1 MLTRIP
7 DFFPFLDLA
16 PASATRGRDA
26 AATAAGRSAGMTHRR
41 DYEALAAVALRFQP
55 RRIFEIGTYK
65 GVTSDF
71 FLSLLPECE
80 VVSIAYQNPIWSLLG
95 PSSNNSELPRAAI
108 GSEVQARHRARFT
121 QLLGDSHKLDASA
134 MLRRHGAFDLVFVDG
149 DHTGVGVA
157 QDTVLAQ
164 AVLAANGSI
173 CWHDAN
179 PKPAYREVR
188 TFLEEKLPLRAIAT
202 ADDYIGGVACWNKF
216 VNERLAQGGRHPI
229 AQVNPPPRS
238 GKT

>member
-1 MLTRIP
+1 MLTRIA
-7 DFFPFLDLA
+7 DFFSFLDLPAA
-16 PASATRGRDA
+16 PAVRGRDA
-26 AATAAGRSAGMTHRR
+26 AETAAGRSAGMTHRR
-41 DYEALAAVALRFQP
+41 DYEALAAIALRFQP

-80 VVSIAYQNPIWSLLG
+80 VVSIAYQNPAWRILG
-95 PSSNNSELPRAAI
+95 PVSNNSELTRSEI
-108 GSEVQARHRARFT
+108 GSEVQACHRPRFT
-121 QLLGDSHKLDASA
+121 QLLGDSHKLDARA

-149 DHTGVGVA
+149 DHTGPGVA
-157 QDTVLAQ
+157 QDTALAQ
-164 AVLAANGSI
+164 AVLGAGGSV

-202 ADDYIGGVACWNKF
+202 ADDYIGGVACWNPF
-216 VNERLAQGGRHPI
+216 VEERLARAQPAIVHPP
-229 AQVNPPPRS
+229 ARS
-238 GKT
+238 GRG